1 MRINLD
7 ECAWPNQGIERVVL
21 GPDVPV
27 KYVPYASVLHQEER
41 HFTQSLEHST
51 DKIRPFQK
59 SLVSQFQRSRH
70 NRLRSREGIA
80 GEVCVRQRYQSLFF
94 VQVSDIKAEEGQDLP
109 DIAFVDEA
117 QAVELREARF
127 GFPVFEVADPIVRHI
142 VSRVFLFLYNSLA
155 ESLDIAN
162 GQMPSLAFG
171 AETLTSFG
179 T

>member
-1 MRINLD
+1 PTAGIAIVTEFYKIDRTVVFARPNTLDDLILMRINLD

-80 GEVCVRQRYQSLFF
+80 GEVCVRQRYQSLF
-94 VQVSDIKAEEGQDLP
+94 
-109 DIAFVDEA
+109 
-117 QAVELREARF
+117 
-127 GFPVFEVADPIVRHI
+127 
-142 VSRVFLFLYNSLA
+142 
-155 ESLDIAN
+155 
-162 GQMPSLAFG
+162 
-171 AETLTSFG
+171 
-179 T
+179 